1 MAAEWT
7 LLPSVVVRSAGF
19 PWELVASLAYPRAA
33 ETAAAVVRLERQALD
48 LLACPQEGGR
58 LPRALRGR
66 LRRLR
71 PLPPGTPGPA
81 DWLAEWNR
89 VTGLLEEA
97 RLALAD
103 MVAADAGRARTATAA
118 IAADERFLD
127 ALVCSAPAAYRE
139 LRRGPAEAARQ
150 LAPHLQRLATRCART
165 GFYAPIDFARIE
177 PGRDSGYT
185 WAGHRE
191 CARRIAYPAGRIGE
205 ALQQRILADPTLV
218 AGLVPRRRTGAGPGM
233 GTGQDGAA
241 FAGHCDGRRTI
252 AEIAADTGTGLER
265 ASAALAVAVRRGLLT
280 HDLCPP
286 ATVSDPLGW
295 LRDRLPGEE
304 APAAPEPGL
313 VAAREVHAQR
323 RRAFARPRSAA
334 GTDLPVGRR
343 VREIAELL
351 ERYPAAS
358 PDVKLAVQSR
368 IEALAGGGQRA
379 GRDERVVVYEAAA
392 GTLHVTVGDPLAAD
406 LRERVPA
413 ALGPLAEEAELTR
426 LRTNRLLAGRLG
438 AGTFELAEALQAA
451 GNLEIQRGDRI
462 AGPVHDAAPD
472 AVTLDLAGL
481 FGEPVPPAAPVLCTA
496 DVMVAAPA
504 LEAYEPGVTPLV
516 LGGLHN
522 APLLTPWE
530 LRFHRDGGAP
540 EVAGA
545 RRSSAERDGARWSSA
560 AVARALRG
568 FTPLNV
574 VSPRADGLPSPEL
587 PGPVLESGGVAADPR
602 RRRVG
607 LDDLYV
613 RSDGHHAVLHAK
625 GTDEPLMFHNGE
637 PGHALHTALGLP
649 RLRPPA
655 LPDLPR
661 TPRLTWGNVVISRR
675 RWRLGRIAFD
685 ALGRAGG
692 DRDLLLAMARLRDL
706 HHLPR
711 TFFAAAD
718 RSPVYVDTRAPAL
731 IGELARL
738 AGTAERLTLTET
750 LPGPEECWLRDGGR
764 RFAARLRCV
773 YLRPASRAEA
783 CG

>member
-1 MAAEWT
+1 MADEWT
-7 LLPSVVVRSAGF
+7 LLPAVVVRSSGF
-19 PWELVASLAYPRAA
+19 PWELVLSLAYPRAA
-33 ETAAAVVRLERQALD
+33 ETAAAVVRLEREALD
-48 LLACPQEGGR
+48 LLARPQASGR
-58 LPRALRGR
+58 PPRAIRGR

-71 PLPPGTPGPA
+71 PLPPGTPGPP
-81 DWLAEWNR
+81 DWLADWNR

-103 MVAADAGRARTATAA
+103 VVAADAARARTATAA
-118 IAADERFLD
+118 IASDERFLD

-139 LRRGPAEAARQ
+139 LRRSPAEAARR
-150 LAPHLQRLATRCART
+150 LAPHLQRLATRCAQT

-191 CARRIAYPAGRIGE
+191 CARRIAYPAARVGE
-205 ALQQRILADPTLV
+205 ALQQRILADPALV
-218 AGLVPRRRTGAGPGM
+218 AGLVPRRRRARRTETDTGH
-233 GTGQDGAA
+233 DGAT
-241 FAGHCDGRRTI
+241 FAGHCDGRRTL

-286 ATVSDPLGW
+286 ATIPDPLGW

-304 APAAPEPGL
+304 APAVPEPGL
-313 VAAREVHAQR
+313 VAARGVPAQR
-323 RRAFARPRSAA
+323 RRAFARPRPAA
-334 GTDLPVGRR
+334 GADLPLVRR
-343 VREIAELL
+343 VREIADLL

-368 IEALAGGGQRA
+368 IETLAGGGQRA

-438 AGTFELAEALQAA
+438 AGTFELAEVLPAA
-451 GNLEIQRGDRI
+451 GNLEIRHGDRI
-462 AGPVHDAAPD
+462 AGLVRDADPD
-472 AVTLDLAGL
+472 AGALDLAGV
-481 FGEPVPPAAPVLCTA
+481 FGEPVPPAAPVLCAA
-496 DVMVAAPA
+496 DVMVAAPS

-516 LGGLHN
+516 LGGLHP

-530 LRFHRDGGAP
+530 LQFRRDGAI
-540 EVAGA
+540 AGA
-545 RRSSAERDGARWSSA
+545 RPSSAERDA

-568 FTPLNV
+568 FTALNV
-574 VSPRADGLPSPEL
+574 ISPRADGLPALEL
-587 PGPVLESGGVAADPR
+587 PGPVLESGGAAADPR
-602 RRRVG
+602 RRRLG

-613 RSDGHHAVLHAK
+613 WCDGHRAVLRAK
-625 GTDEPLMFHNGE
+625 GSDEPLMFHNGE
-637 PGHALHTALGLP
+637 PGHALHTAFALP
-649 RLRPPA
+649 KIRPPV

-661 TPRLTWGNVVISRR
+661 IPRLTWGNVVISRR
-675 RWRLGRIAFD
+675 RWRLGRMVFE

-692 DRDLLLAMARLRDL
+692 DRELLLAMARLRERHD
-706 HHLPR
+706 LPR
-711 TFFAAAD
+711 TFFAAAFSSAE

-731 IGELARL
+731 IEQLARL

-750 LPGPEECWLRDGGR
+750 LPGPEECWLRDGGQ
-764 RFAARLRCV
+764 RFAALLRCV
-773 YLRPASRAEA
+773 YLRPAARAGE

>member
-7 LLPSVVVRSAGF
+7 LLPAVVVRSAGF

-48 LLACPQEGGR
+48 LLASPQASGR
-58 LPRALRGR
+58 LPRGLRGR

-81 DWLAEWNR
+81 DWLTSWNR
-89 VTGLLEEA
+89 VTGLLEDA

-103 MVAADAGRARTATAA
+103 MVTADGARTRTATAA
-118 IAADERFLD
+118 IATDERFLD
-127 ALVCSAPAAYRE
+127 ALVSSAPAAYRD
-139 LRRGPAEAARQ
+139 LRRGQAEAARQ

-191 CARRIAYPAGRIGE
+191 CARRLAYPAGRIGE
-205 ALQQRILADPTLV
+205 ALQQRILADPALV
-218 AGLVPRRRTGAGPGM
+218 AGLVPRRRTATGPGM
-233 GTGQDGAA
+233 STGHDGTAL
-241 FAGHCDGRRTI
+241 AGHCDGRRTL

-286 ATVSDPLGW
+286 ATVPDPLGW
-295 LRDRLPGEE
+295 LRDRLPGEQT
-304 APAAPEPGL
+304 PAAPEPGL
-313 VAAREVHAQR
+313 VAAQGVPAQR
-323 RRAFARPRSAA
+323 RRAFARPRPAA
-334 GTDLPVGRR
+334 GTDLPVSRR
-343 VREIAELL
+343 VREISDLL
-351 ERYPAAS
+351 ERYPSAS
-358 PDVKLAVQSR
+358 PDVKLALQSR
-368 IEALAGGGQRA
+368 IEALAGGGQRT
-379 GRDERVVVYEAAA
+379 GRDEHVVVYEAAA
-392 GTLHVTVGDPLAAD
+392 GTLHVTIGDALAAD
-406 LRERVPA
+406 LRGGVPA
-413 ALGPLAEEAELTR
+413 ALGPLAEEAEQTR

-438 AGTFELAEALQAA
+438 AGTFELAEALRAA

-462 AGPVHDAAPD
+462 AGVVGDVAPD
-472 AVTLDLAGL
+472 AVALDLAGVL
-481 FGEPVPPAAPVLCTA
+481 AAPVPPAAPVLCAA

-516 LGGLHN
+516 LGGFHH

-530 LRFHRDGGAP
+530 LRFHRDGRAP
-540 EVAGA
+540 GSSGE
-545 RRSSAERDGARWSSA
+545 RRSA
-560 AVARALRG
+560 AAIARALRG
-568 FTPLNV
+568 FTALNV
-574 VSPRADGLPSPEL
+574 ISPRADGLPSPEL
-587 PGPVLESGGVAADPR
+587 PGPVLESGGAAADPR

-625 GTDEPLMFHNGE
+625 GTDEPLMIHNGE
-637 PGHALHTALGLP
+637 PGHALHTAFGLP
-649 RLRPPA
+649 RLQPPT

-661 TPRLTWGNVVISRR
+661 TPRLTWGNVVISRQ

-711 TFFAAAD
+711 TFFATAFATAFAAAE
-718 RSPVYVDTRAPAL
+718 RRPVYVDTRAPAL
-731 IGELARL
+731 IEQLARL

-750 LPGPEECWLRDGGR
+750 LPGPEECWLRDGGQH
-764 RFAARLRCV
+764 FAARLRCV
-773 YLRPASRAEA
+773 YLRPASRAGER
-783 CG
+783 GG